1 MSNRDILVVWF
12 LTVAVVVSVV
22 WADPAADLLEKGV
35 YQEEVAGNLSGAI
48 KLYQQIISDVES
60 SRPAVAEALYR
71 KAACH
76 QRLGEQDPARATLR
90 QLIARYPDQI
100 ELVKRAHEML
110 DEQLRLDPATI
121 MPPQTMVYI
130 EIGDP
135 GRQVQVLA
143 AMLAGT
149 PFANPLAALQPSSAP
164 VGTAPAAGQKSSRDM
179 ARALFNPSMITEF
192 EKVRGLA
199 IGFGGLEERGGS
211 QLTRF
216 VAVLQPGESDAL
228 RGLIQAMIGMAG
240 EPMQPIEGMTAVTL
254 QGQAACAYDDNVFL
268 FACPPEE
275 IIPCVR
281 RYKGLDQGTSLASA
295 NPTFASQVTAASR
308 RKDTL
313 TVWLE
318 PAKLN
323 EMIQGMGFGDYLDL
337 DDLMMDLP
345 NVQGIVLRGVL
356 DPRQPHLSASMFL
369 ASGHQCLAYM
379 AMRTLPVTEDGFR
392 GVPSDAVA
400 VAAVSPSN
408 PSESALAVMRRITR
422 LQPGRELLA
431 NVKQA
436 CVFIVPLNEDP
447 ASTPPAQGVAA
458 LAGNLGLVMT
468 SDDPQRTLVLIEEAM
483 GAMAAATSQPAAPVA
498 KAAPAVPVDTSA
510 GLRHYV
516 VNRPGQTPIELFL
529 GQQGQSTIVAFHPS
543 VAQRSLDALRS
554 GKSALNEGPLKAGLA
569 SLPPQSSKVVLVNV
583 GGMLAVADSRLGLTA
598 QTRSVLPDGAAPLA
612 QLAGELNQTLLV
624 LHTQEAADRVDAYL
638 GFDNLPALDKLL
650 PSLTAHMQAWQQ
662 VVQARQPA
670 QNPQGSPRATAKEQ
684 APEAP
689 PAVRSWTGGAGQ
701 WDAAGNWSDGQTPKR
716 DEEVR
721 IGGEGAHVTIASGKA
736 HGLRVY
742 VGGPTTATL
751 TIAPAGRLELRQK
764 DSMLKVGF
772 GAGTSGNGLCV
783 QEGNVL
789 ANRREV
795 VVGDGSKTYN
805 AQTTGLYELRSG
817 MLVCDNLR
825 VGIRA
830 GHGTLNQSNGSAEVG
845 TLSVGDVE
853 RGVGACRLTGGM
865 MSVQAL
871 NIQSGVLDLA
881 GGTIH
886 VSGPMVCGA
895 DGTLRVTATGLP
907 DQPRLADIAGN
918 VRLVPG
924 STLELSGDLG
934 SASECTILS
943 VLPGYRISGGFTNVP
958 AGWTATLMDGNT
970 RLVLTRQG
978 PREADGRASSAGQ

>member
-1 MSNRDILVVWF
+1 MGNRDILVVWL
-12 LTVAVVVSVV
+12 LTVAVVVPVA

-110 DEQLRLDPATI
+110 DEQLRLDPATV

-149 PFANPLAALQPSSAP
+149 PYANPLAALQPSSAP
-164 VGTAPAAGQKSSRDM
+164 AGTAPAAGQKSSRDM

-281 RYKGLDQGTSLASA
+281 RYKGLDQGTSLASD
-295 NPTFASQVTAASR
+295 PTFRAQTAAADR
-308 RKDTL
+308 HKDTMTL
-313 TVWLE
+313 WLQPSNVKNLLE
-318 PAKLN
+318 GL
-323 EMIQGMGFGDYLDL
+323 GMRNDKFDVIAAL
-337 DDLMMDLP
+337 MDLP

-369 ASGHQCLAYM
+369 QEGHRCVPYNAL
-379 AMRTLPVTEDGFR
+379 RTQPMSMEGLR
-392 GVPSDAVA
+392 GVPADAVA
-400 VAAVSPSN
+400 IAVVSLAGRDDAAMAALRGPG
-408 PSESALAVMRRITR
+408 SADLS
-422 LQPGRELLA
+422 RELLA
-431 NVKQA
+431 SVDQV
-436 CVFIVPLNEDP
+436 CLFVVPLDQAANAP
-447 ASTPPAQGVAA
+447 ASKGIGT
-458 LAGNLGLVMT
+458 LNRNMGLVLT

-483 GAMAAATSQPAAPVA
+483 GAMAAATSQPAAHQAAVAAPAADPVA

-529 GQQGQSTIVAFHPS
+529 GQQGQSTVVAFHPS

-554 GKSALNEGPLKAGLA
+554 GKSVLNEGPLKAGLA
-569 SLPPQSSKVVLVNV
+569 SLPPQSSKVVLVNA
-583 GGMLAVADSRLGLTA
+583 GAMLG
-598 QTRSVLPDGAAPLA
+598 VLDQQLDLSARVSSALPEGSASLA
-612 QLAGELNQTLLV
+612 QVAEELKQTLLV
-624 LHTQEAADRVDAYL
+624 LHTQEAPNRLDVYL
-638 GFDNLPALDKLL
+638 GLDNLPAMDKLL
-650 PSLTAHMQAWQQ
+650 PSVQAYARAMQQ
-662 VVQARQPA
+662 VVRARQP
-670 QNPQGSPRATAKEQ
+670 STRS
-684 APEAP
+684 
-689 PAVRSWTGGAGQ
+689 AVRSWTGGAGQ

-783 QEGNVL
+783 QEGIVL

-795 VVGDGSKTYN
+795 VVGDGSMIYN

-865 MSVQAL
+865 MIVQAL

-895 DGTLRVTATGLP
+895 DGTLRVTVAGLP

-924 STLELSGDLG
+924 STLELSGDLAG
-934 SASECTILS
+934 PAGEYTILS